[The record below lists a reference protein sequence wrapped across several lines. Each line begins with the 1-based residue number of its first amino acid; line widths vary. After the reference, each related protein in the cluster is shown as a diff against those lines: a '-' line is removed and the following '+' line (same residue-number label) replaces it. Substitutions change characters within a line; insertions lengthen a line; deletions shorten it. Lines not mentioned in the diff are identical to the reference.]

1 MKNGTFLK
9 SKLRSQPITL
19 KGETLLE
26 KYRIKNFIAE
36 GSIATVWSA
45 ENIEANNSKVAVKH
59 ISFADA
65 SVELLKRTCREIKLL
80 KFLSDYDQI
89 ITLYDVVGYMDSDN
103 NNIVEVFLVLEY
115 MQEDLSYYIKHSPVL
130 SLDTVKK
137 ITAQILTGLYIIH
150 KQDIIHRD
158 IKPQNILLTMKPEIQ
173 AKLGDFGT
181 GRFVT
186 SASKFNVS
194 ALLEVSTIY
203 YCAPEGLLNPNS
215 YGTSVDI
222 WALGCIVYEMITQK
236 ALLTIQNFEIK
247 NFEMGL
253 LKKMISICGKPK
265 PNELENLPDSELK
278 TFVLNFPETDSPPL
292 LEQFLNTID
301 DQQLTSMI
309 NGLLSFGTKKRLTSE
324 SSFQEPFISQPL
336 PIHLLSKKKDEIF
349 KEPLD
354 TPEELWTDYLLEEIN
369 IFI

>member
-1 MKNGTFLK
+1 MNITFLK
-9 SKLRSQPITL
+9 SKLRSYQPIIL
-19 KGETLLE
+19 KGKTLLE
-26 KYRIKNFIAE
+26 KYKIKNFIAE
-36 GSIATVWSA
+36 GSNATVWSA
-45 ENIEANNSKVAVKH
+45 ENVLENNTKVAIKH

-65 SVELLKRTCREIKLL
+65 TAELLKRTCREIKLL

-115 MQEDLSYYIKHSPVL
+115 MQEDLSNFIEHSPVL

-236 ALLTIQNFEIK
+236 ALLTIQNFEM
-247 NFEMGL
+247 NFDMCL
-253 LKKMISICGKPK
+253 LKK
-265 PNELENLPDSELK
+265 NDFYLWETK
-278 TFVLNFPETDSPPL
+278 T
-292 LEQFLNTID
+292 
-301 DQQLTSMI
+301 
-309 NGLLSFGTKKRLTSE
+309 
-324 SSFQEPFISQPL
+324 
-336 PIHLLSKKKDEIF
+336 
-349 KEPLD
+349 
-354 TPEELWTDYLLEEIN
+354 
-369 IFI
+369 